1 MEIDQENSAIV
12 AFAMDDLL
20 ASDSDLT
27 EIGLQMTL
35 EGCNNKSSS
44 GDITMEFEYDFQFDI
59 LKETVSKQSAM
70 GFDPS
75 FEQEYQIEVTI
86 VNKGQTRSDRD
97 HIITIAIP
105 SGHKIE
111 MKETTKHNSAKLECL
126 GDPIEANVTNCNP
139 KVGPLANG
147 KSDLYNCIAN
157 KGKCRLLIKGP
168 FSNQCRTT
176 P

>member
-75 FEQEYQIEVTI
+75 FEQEYEIEVTI
-86 VNKGQTRSDRD
+86 VNNGETRSDRD
-97 HIITIAIP
+97 HNITIAIP

-111 MKETTKHNSAKLECL
+111 MRDTSKNKLECF
-126 GDPIEANVTNCNP
+126 GEPFHTEVAHCNP

-147 KSDLYNCIAN
+147 KSDLYNCIAK
-157 KGKCRLLIKGP
+157 KGKLVFIHSS
-168 FSNQCRTT
+168 FSNH
-176 P
+176 

>member
-59 LKETVSKQSAM
+59 LKETVTKQSAM

-75 FEQEYQIEVTI
+75 FEQEYEIEVTI
-86 VNKGQTRSDRD
+86 VNNGPTRSDTD
-97 HIITIAIP
+97 HNITIAIP

-111 MKETTKHNSAKLECL
+111 MRDTTKNKLECF
-126 GDPIEANVTNCNP
+126 GEPFEAKVANCNP
-139 KVGPLANG
+139 KLGPLANG
-147 KSDLYNCIAN
+147 KSDLYNCTAK
-157 KGKCRLLIKGP
+157 KGKIVFIHGS
-168 FSNQCRTT
+168 FSNH
-176 P
+176 